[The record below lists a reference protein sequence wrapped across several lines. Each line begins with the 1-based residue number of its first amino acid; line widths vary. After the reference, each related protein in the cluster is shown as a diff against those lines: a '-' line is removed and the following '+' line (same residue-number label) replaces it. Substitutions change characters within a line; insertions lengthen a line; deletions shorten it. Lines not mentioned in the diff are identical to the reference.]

1 MVSARSLNVGGR
13 SLAGNPGPVRMS
25 RITNKLRTSQGG
37 SRWFSAIFPALASSF
52 AAPPKISVSRVWNQ
66 KAMAGRLN
74 SMTPDQPPRTA
85 ATEPTAQPAIPLW
98 LTGARVAT
106 APALKG
112 LPRRRKSLSRWQRPC
127 GRVDCA
133 FLDHFWRITMKIE
146 LRPIGHGWTWVVREG
161 NVASVPGKQFPS
173 PQAALR
179 DARSGP
185 EAGDDDEPPP
195 LVA

>member
-133 FLDHFWRITMKIE
+133 FLDHFLEDHDEDRASTDRTRMDVGGARGQRGERPREAVSLAAGRTTRCPLRARGWR
-146 LRPIGHGWTWVVREG
+146 
-161 NVASVPGKQFPS
+161 
-173 PQAALR
+173 
-179 DARSGP
+179 
-185 EAGDDDEPPP
+185 
-195 LVA
+195 